1 MDREDL
7 GSWLSGPK
15 IDSGTGSDLYPG
27 ERLGLVRSG
36 RGSVAGWGQR
46 LGAITV
52 DWLIALGVTIA
63 VLGTP
68 EPGDQAFSLVVL
80 GVFSLMYVSLLLVA
94 QRTFGMA
101 VFGLRVL
108 PVGSSR
114 LVVWRVLV
122 RAVLLALVI
131 PAVIYDRDR
140 RGLHD
145 KAGRTVV
152 ARDR

>member
-15 IDSGTGSDLYPG
+15 IDSGASGDLYPG
-27 ERLGLVRSG
+27 ERLGLVPSG

-46 LGAITV
+46 IGAITL
-52 DWLIALGVTIA
+52 DWLIALGVTIG
-63 VLGTP
+63 VLGAP
-68 EPGDQAFSLVVL
+68 QPGDQVFSLVVL
-80 GVFSLMYVSLLLVA
+80 GVFSLMYVILLLVA
-94 QRTFGMA
+94 QRTIGMTA
-101 VFGLRVL
+101 FRVRVL

-114 LVVWRVLV
+114 LLAWGVLV
-122 RAVLLALVI
+122 RGVLLALVI
-131 PAVIYDRDR
+131 PAVIYDKDR

-152 ARDR
+152 VRDR